1 MIGTIFLYLYWPS
14 FNAALAPDINKQRTV
29 FNTALSISAAC
40 IGACAIARLIH
51 MKLDMEIVLNA
62 TIAGGV
68 MIGACADILVAPGS
82 AIIIGAIAGVVSA
95 IGFGYLSAAL
105 RESINLHDTCGV
117 NNLHGMPGFL
127 GGICGAITAATA
139 SSAYTNPAATKIMFP
154 EIAPV

>member
-1 MIGTIFLYLYWPS
+1 M
-14 FNAALAPDINKQRTV
+14 

-68 MIGACADILVAPGS
+68 MIGACADILVAPVS
-82 AIIIGAIAGVVSA
+82 ALIIGAIAGVVSA
-95 IGFGYLSAAL
+95 LGFGYLSANL

-117 NNLHGMPGFL
+117 NNLHGIPGFL
-127 GGICGAITAATA
+127 GGITGAITAATA
-139 SSAYTNPAATKIMFP
+139 GSVYTNPEATKIMFP